1 MPFPWGAVIGAVG
14 AIGGALISR
23 RGQQQANET
32 NVELQRET
40 NAFNAEQAQINRE
53 FARQERGYAQEF
65 NASQADINRQFQENM
80 VNTAYQRAVG
90 DLEQAGLNPM
100 LAYQQGGAASPSG
113 NMASVSPGHGSA
125 ASGVMTRVDNENA
138 SFASAS
144 NVAMTMAQI
153 DRMVAETEK
162 VRAETKTE
170 ERRPDLVQMQI
181 EHTRLSNSEITERT
195 QQIQRVGALTDE
207 QTNRVRQEVLNLKNE
222 NDLQTA
228 ELFLRHI
235 EMQVRQHTA
244 SKDINEAIAESKAW
258 ATKYGQEIRPYVR
271 DFRDIGIGVGSASQ
285 LGRMLQHR
293 DSTGRDRAPWLNRG
307 KDVREEMRRPLRWS
321 ERRQRVDRL
330 GD

>member
-1 MPFPWGAVIGAVG
+1 MPFSFLGPILGAVG

-65 NASQADINRQFQENM
+65 NAAQAEINRAFQEDM

-113 NMASVSPGHGSA
+113 NMATSQPGHGSA
-125 ASGVMTRVDNENA
+125 ASGVMTRVENENA
-138 SFASAS
+138 GFSSAA
-144 NVAMTMAQI
+144 NVAMTVAQLERMA
-153 DRMVAETEK
+153 AETEK
-162 VRAETKTE
+162 VKAETDTE
-170 ERRPDLVQMQI
+170 RRRPDLVQMQI

-195 QQIQRVGALTDE
+195 QQIQRQGSLTDE
-207 QTNRVRQEVLNLKNE
+207 QTNKVRQEVLNLKNE

-228 ELFLRHI
+228 ELFLRHL
-235 EMQVRQHTA
+235 EMKVREHTA

-258 ATKYGQEIRPYVR
+258 ATHYGQEYRPFMR
-271 DFRDIGIGVGSASQ
+271 DVGVGAGSASQ
-285 LGRMLQHR
+285 IRRMLR
-293 DSTGRDRAPWLNRG
+293 
-307 KDVREEMRRPLRWS
+307 K
-321 ERRQRVDRL
+321 
-330 GD
+330 

>member
-1 MPFPWGAVIGAVG
+1 MPFSFLGPILGAVG

-65 NASQADINRQFQENM
+65 NASQAEINRAFQEDM

-113 NMASVSPGHGSA
+113 NMATSQPGHGSA
-125 ASGVMTRVDNENA
+125 ASGVMTRVENENA
-138 SFASAS
+138 GFSSAA
-144 NVAMTMAQI
+144 NVAMTVAQLERMA
-153 DRMVAETEK
+153 AETEK
-162 VRAETKTE
+162 VKAETDTE
-170 ERRPDLVQMQI
+170 RRRPDLVQMQI

-195 QQIQRVGALTDE
+195 QQIQRQGSLTDE
-207 QTNRVRQEVLNLKNE
+207 QTNKVRQEVLNLKNE

-228 ELFLRHI
+228 ELFLRHL
-235 EMQVRQHTA
+235 EMQVREHTA

-258 ATKYGQEIRPYVR
+258 ATKYGQEARP
-271 DFRDIGIGVGSASQ
+271 FMRDIGVGAGSASQ
-285 LGRMLQHR
+285 IRRMLR
-293 DSTGRDRAPWLNRG
+293 GR
-307 KDVREEMRRPLRWS
+307 
-321 ERRQRVDRL
+321 
-330 GD
+330 